1 MKLNPFHAGCR
12 RHRTQAGL
20 GLIELMVAATI
31 GLFIALAIAVVYGN
45 MKQAFNSQDQLSQLQ
60 DNERL
65 ALTMLSST
73 VELAG
78 YFPDPLVSTAANDM
92 PAASGTYGALAAG
105 QGIVG
110 VTGAAPASDTITTRY
125 VSASGD
131 GLMDCLGQTY
141 ASGANQV
148 ILNYLSVNASNEL
161 TCAVAVNG
169 GALITPATPLV
180 SNVSGLSVL
189 YGTDT
194 SATATGNPTQYLTA
208 TAVTAGTLWAQVK
221 TARITLSLLNPFAG
235 QPGQPATISWV
246 QTVNLMNK
254 P

>member
-1 MKLNPFHAGCR
+1 MMSKRVHVGIGL
-12 RHRTQAGL
+12 HRTQAGL

-45 MKQAFNSQDQLSQLQ
+45 VKQAFNSQDQLAQLQ

-78 YFPDPLVSTAANDM
+78 YFPDPLVSTAAIDM

-161 TCAVAVNG
+161 TCAVSVNG
-169 GALITPATPLV
+169 GALSAATALV

-194 SATATGNPTQYLTA
+194 SAPPSGNPTRYLTA

>member
-1 MKLNPFHAGCR
+1 MMSNPVHAGIG

-31 GLFIALAIAVVYGN
+31 GLFIALAIAVVYGYV
-45 MKQAFNSQDQLSQLQ
+45 KQAFNSQDQLSQLQ

-92 PAASGTYGALAAG
+92 PAVSGTYGTLAAG

-110 VTGAAPASDTITTRY
+110 ATGVAPASDTIATRY

-141 ASGANQV
+141 ASGSNQV
-148 ILNYLSVNASNEL
+148 IVNYLSVNASNEL
-161 TCAVAVNG
+161 TCAVSVNG
-169 GALITPATPLV
+169 GALSAATALV
-180 SNVSGLSVL
+180 SNVSSVSVL

-194 SATATGNPTQYLTA
+194 SAPPSGNPTRYLTA
-208 TAVTAGTLWAQVK
+208 TAVTAGPLWAQVK

>member
-1 MKLNPFHAGCR
+1 MMSNPVHAGIG

-31 GLFIALAIAVVYGN
+31 GLFIALAIAVVYGYV
-45 MKQAFNSQDQLSQLQ
+45 KQAFNSQDQLSQLQ

-92 PAASGTYGALAAG
+92 PAVSGTYGTLAAG

-110 VTGAAPASDTITTRY
+110 ATGVAPASDTIATRY

-141 ASGANQV
+141 ASGSNQV
-148 ILNYLSVNASNEL
+148 IVNYLSVNASNEL
-161 TCAVAVNG
+161 TCAVSVNG
-169 GALITPATPLV
+169 GALSAATALV
-180 SNVSGLSVL
+180 SNVSSVSVL

-194 SATATGNPTQYLTA
+194 SAPPSGNPTRYLTA